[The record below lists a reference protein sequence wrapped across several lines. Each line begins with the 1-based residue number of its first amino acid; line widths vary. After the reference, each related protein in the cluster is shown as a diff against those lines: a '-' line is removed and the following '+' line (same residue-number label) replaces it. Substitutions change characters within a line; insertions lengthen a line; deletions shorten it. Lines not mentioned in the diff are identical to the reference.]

1 MDINFRTI
9 KRYDARIMS
18 FDLQNS
24 VIERSII
31 NEGFIPIGAKP
42 KLKPRLMELKIEFRN
57 KLRLSQFVE
66 DLIQSDQIL
75 IDIND
80 GFIYRCT
87 LKQMDGNITS
97 IANRWH
103 QLTIPLYAIQSGMK
117 RRVCLKYHET
127 LVIVAGTHECDVV
140 YELFPKENGSINING
155 IKIDNV
161 KAGSTLIIDGIN
173 KLITENGANAF
184 GRSNL
189 RKFPSLPAGEN
200 VVTLD
205 KDIDAFLYYYPV
217 FA

>member
-9 KRYDARIMS
+9 RRYDARIMS

-24 VIERSII
+24 AIERSII
-31 NEGFIPIGAKP
+31 NESFIPIGTKP
-42 KLKPRLMELKIEFRN
+42 KLKPRPMELKIEFRN
-57 KLRLSQFVE
+57 KLRLSQFFE

-103 QLTIPLYAIQSGMK
+103 QLIIPLYAIQSATK
-117 RRVCLKYHET
+117 RRVCLESPET
-127 LVIVAGTHECDVV
+127 LVIVAGTHECDVI

-161 KAGSTLIIDGIN
+161 KAGSTVIIDGIN

-200 VVTLD
+200 VITLD